1 MKVNI
6 NNKETETSA
15 LNIKQL
21 AEQLCLP
28 AKGVALAM
36 NNTMI
41 PRDKWDTTKVL
52 QGADIVIVKAFCGG

>member
-6 NNKETETSA
+6 NSKETETSA

-21 AEQLCLP
+21 AEQLSLP

-41 PRDKWDTTKVL
+41 PRDKWETTKVQ